1 MMNGLCL
8 RVRRFLIGENIPTAI
23 EYATMVALIL
33 GICILA
39 GRGLGLI
46 PG

>member
-1 MMNGLCL
+1 MNGLCL
-8 RVRRFLIGENIPTAI
+8 RVRRFLSGEDIPTVI
-23 EYATMVALIL
+23 EYAAMVALIL

-39 GRGLGLI
+39 GRVLGVI